1 MRSTTQRET
10 IFEVLSHSSQALSAE
25 ELLAECQKTVPNMGI
40 ATIHRELKRLR
51 EEHQLEEVKIPNDVL
66 RFCLSN
72 KHHHH
77 HFKCTDCNKVYDI
90 DCGSVDLK
98 LPKGFKKAEH
108 EVNIF
113 GTCKEC
119 G

>member
-1 MRSTTQRET
+1 MRSTKQKDCIHDVFRQTS
-10 IFEVLSHSSQALSAE
+10 LALSAD
-25 ELLAECQKTVPNMGI
+25 ELLLECQKTIPNMGI

-51 EEHQLEEVKIPNDVL
+51 EQHQLEEVKIPNDAL
-66 RFCLSN
+66 RFCLAN

-90 DCGSVDLK
+90 DCGNVDLK

-113 GTCKEC
+113 GVCDKCT
-119 G
+119 